1 MLVKNSINL
10 VFSQSRNTKMQPNC
24 PPLLGMVWIVFVPR
38 LYGRGTS
45 PAAAALKQNSSF
57 VLKWSTDIIFLY
69 VSKLQH
75 MQLFAY
81 LSYLSKI
88 EKKIKRYKKTDKQ
101 RYRHNYKSSKSNS
114 EPTVVFLKCKYPLYL
129 NWSFLFLFFK
139 KKILSAR
146 DHLSTV

>member
-45 PAAAALKQNSSF
+45 QAAAALKQNSSF

-88 EKKIKRYKKTDKQ
+88 KRKIKRYKKQINKGTAIIIKAL
-101 RYRHNYKSSKSNS
+101 KV
-114 EPTVVFLKCKYPLYL
+114 TVNLRLCF
-129 NWSFLFLFFK
+129 
-139 KKILSAR
+139 
-146 DHLSTV
+146 